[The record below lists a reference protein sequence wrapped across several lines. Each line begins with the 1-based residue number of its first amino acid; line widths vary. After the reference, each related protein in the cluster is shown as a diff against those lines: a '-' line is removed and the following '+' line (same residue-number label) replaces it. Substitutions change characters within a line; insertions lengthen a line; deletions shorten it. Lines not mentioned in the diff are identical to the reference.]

1 MKLEDTV
8 LEKDYYKIAL
18 VGLKPDKCDIIKGP
32 EEEKRLADI
41 LLDDYHI
48 SRYEKMVQLVVKEEI
63 EESYHNSCFQ
73 IFSLKY
79 LQQAFEEGKDHV
91 TCSYLR
97 KVNGEMQMVSTSIYP
112 RKFGEDGE
120 LEVFMIYVSK
130 K

>member
-63 EESYHNSCFQ
+63 EES
-73 IFSLKY
+73 
-79 LQQAFEEGKDHV
+79 
-91 TCSYLR
+91 
-97 KVNGEMQMVSTSIYP
+97 
-112 RKFGEDGE
+112 
-120 LEVFMIYVSK
+120 
-130 K
+130 